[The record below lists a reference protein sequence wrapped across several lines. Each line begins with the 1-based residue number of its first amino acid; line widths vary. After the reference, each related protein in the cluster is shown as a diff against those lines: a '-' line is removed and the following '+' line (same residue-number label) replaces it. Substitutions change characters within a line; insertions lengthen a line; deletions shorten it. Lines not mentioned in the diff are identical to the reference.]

1 MSHYGS
7 WSVKGVDDRARAIA
21 KEKARLKGV
30 TLGDYINNLL
40 LEGHSEAGPRDFY
53 ERPSAA
59 PRHNPLDGLA
69 QRIEAV
75 EARSTLAITGIDQS
89 VLGLLARLENTE
101 NSTSAMAAEV
111 ERMIDELRETHEAL
125 QDKVGTLEADD
136 SSAKNLEAM
145 KAFEDALGKLASH
158 VYEEGRLTQD
168 ENTAMRG
175 RVESG
180 FSDINERVESMEI
193 KVESTLSDAAKRV
206 EKAVEQAELRSE
218 GASRQLASRVSAL
231 ETSFATKVDTVDA
244 RVKAVE
250 GDVSGA
256 ITSMESTL
264 VRIQD
269 RLHRA
274 ETTTDTALKALEH
287 TFASLDERIDSVAD
301 MANPEKANAWKAELE
316 ARFEAL
322 AADLR
327 QNVEESRRQL
337 ADEIERAAAG
347 ASPELMGQLES
358 RVNALEAAPVA
369 GQIDEIGAQVA
380 SLSEHMKEAELQ
392 TANAIESVGEQVS
405 GLSESL
411 DQRVVESERR
421 SAAAIEQVG
430 EQVATAIKH
439 VQARQEQGQRALTER
454 VAGSEKRQE
463 ARLSDALC
471 NISDRLA
478 EMQNQTVTAVSPVQ
492 RAIVSLASR
501 LEALEDF
508 TTPPNAEPTAEALP
522 EMPELE
528 IDTTPLK
535 MNEIDA
541 EEEVEEI
548 VAPEPEPVM
557 AAQAEIEEFEEDE
570 DFISGLPNFDD
581 EPDIIASEDAES
593 DDDIDVWEHLDAE
606 SDAADADDDYFA
618 ASEEAEPFE
627 PLLEEPAQD
636 ETDPL
641 QELGSWDETQDEAR
655 DSDVFAFDEDGLE
668 EITPD
673 ADEEE
678 LAHNTEP
685 FDPEMTDAEEAD
697 PEEAKDYLSRARTAA
712 IAAASEQGRDKRAM
726 RGRRSAASTPAKASG
741 GSNKKIPV
749 IAAASIFA
757 IAAAGAGGW
766 VALRGKQVVAENDT
780 PSIITKSS
788 LAEAQAEQTEE
799 PSLTGIEFAEAAPT
813 DLDEALFEEEG
824 SVAGV
829 EELAASIAEPAPI
842 PLALPTVPSAP
853 TLQQAAEDGSAIAQF
868 QWGEAR
874 LEAQDLAVGAD
885 FISRAAQQGLP
896 AAQYRLAKLHERGLG
911 VPRDFVEARAWTER
925 AANGGNVKAMHDL
938 AVFFADG
945 EGGPQ
950 SYAAAAEWFRKAAD
964 FGIVD
969 SQYNLAV
976 LYENG
981 LGISPS
987 QTEALYWYEVASMNG
1002 DASAPGNVA
1011 TLREALPL
1019 DQAQQALRKAS
1030 GWTVSPSNRP
1040 ANGSFAPQAWES
1052 ASRAQV
1058 EAVQT
1063 VLNGL
1068 GYDAGVPDGIAG
1080 AGTRTAIR
1088 AFQADSGLETS
1099 GTIDASL
1106 VEALN
1111 AQVDSLSG

>member
-478 EMQNQTVTAVSPVQ
+478 EMQN
-492 RAIVSLASR
+492 
-501 LEALEDF
+501 
-508 TTPPNAEPTAEALP
+508 
-522 EMPELE
+522 
-528 IDTTPLK
+528 
-535 MNEIDA
+535 
-541 EEEVEEI
+541 
-548 VAPEPEPVM
+548 
-557 AAQAEIEEFEEDE
+557 
-570 DFISGLPNFDD
+570 
-581 EPDIIASEDAES
+581 
-593 DDDIDVWEHLDAE
+593 
-606 SDAADADDDYFA
+606 
-618 ASEEAEPFE
+618 
-627 PLLEEPAQD
+627 
-636 ETDPL
+636 
-641 QELGSWDETQDEAR
+641 
-655 DSDVFAFDEDGLE
+655 
-668 EITPD
+668 
-673 ADEEE
+673 
-678 LAHNTEP
+678 
-685 FDPEMTDAEEAD
+685 
-697 PEEAKDYLSRARTAA
+697 
-712 IAAASEQGRDKRAM
+712 
-726 RGRRSAASTPAKASG
+726 
-741 GSNKKIPV
+741 
-749 IAAASIFA
+749 
-757 IAAAGAGGW
+757 
-766 VALRGKQVVAENDT
+766 
-780 PSIITKSS
+780 
-788 LAEAQAEQTEE
+788 
-799 PSLTGIEFAEAAPT
+799 
-813 DLDEALFEEEG
+813 
-824 SVAGV
+824 
-829 EELAASIAEPAPI
+829 
-842 PLALPTVPSAP
+842 
-853 TLQQAAEDGSAIAQF
+853 
-868 QWGEAR
+868 
-874 LEAQDLAVGAD
+874 
-885 FISRAAQQGLP
+885 
-896 AAQYRLAKLHERGLG
+896 
-911 VPRDFVEARAWTER
+911 
-925 AANGGNVKAMHDL
+925 
-938 AVFFADG
+938 
-945 EGGPQ
+945 
-950 SYAAAAEWFRKAAD
+950 
-964 FGIVD
+964 
-969 SQYNLAV
+969 
-976 LYENG
+976 
-981 LGISPS
+981 
-987 QTEALYWYEVASMNG
+987 
-1002 DASAPGNVA
+1002 
-1011 TLREALPL
+1011 
-1019 DQAQQALRKAS
+1019 
-1030 GWTVSPSNRP
+1030 
-1040 ANGSFAPQAWES
+1040 
-1052 ASRAQV
+1052 
-1058 EAVQT
+1058 
-1063 VLNGL
+1063 
-1068 GYDAGVPDGIAG
+1068 
-1080 AGTRTAIR
+1080 
-1088 AFQADSGLETS
+1088 
-1099 GTIDASL
+1099 
-1106 VEALN
+1106 
-1111 AQVDSLSG
+1111 

>member
-40 LEGHSEAGPRDFY
+40 LEGHSEAGPRDMY
-53 ERPSAA
+53 ERPIAA

-136 SSAKNLEAM
+136 SNAKNLEAM

-168 ENTAMRG
+168 ENAAMRG

-180 FSDINERVESMEI
+180 FSDIGERVESMEI
-193 KVESTLSDAAKRV
+193 KVESTLSDAAQRV

-244 RVKAVE
+244 RVKSVE

-264 VRIQD
+264 ARIQD

-287 TFASLDERIDSVAD
+287 TFASLDERIESVAD
-301 MANPEKANAWKAELE
+301 MASPETTNAWKAELE
-316 ARFEAL
+316 ARFDAL

-358 RVNALEAAPVA
+358 RVNALEDAPVTA
-369 GQIDEIGAQVA
+369 QIEEI
-380 SLSEHMKEAELQ
+380 
-392 TANAIESVGEQVS
+392 GEQVA
-405 GLSESL
+405 GLSDTL

-501 LEALEDF
+501 LESLEDF
-508 TTPPNAEPTAEALP
+508 TTPPNAETTAEALP
-522 EMPELE
+522 DMPELE
-528 IDTTPLK
+528 IDTTPLR
-535 MNEIDA
+535 IDTIEA
-541 EEEVEEI
+541 EDESEDI
-548 VAPEPEPVM
+548 IAAEPESALPV
-557 AAQAEIEEFEEDE
+557 QAEIEDFEEDE
-570 DFISGLPNFDD
+570 DFIAGLPDFDD
-581 EPDIIASEDAES
+581 EPAVAATEEMDSA
-593 DDDIDVWEHLDAE
+593 DDLDVWEHLDAE
-606 SDAADADDDYFA
+606 PEMESADEDYLT
-618 ASEEAEPFE
+618 ASSEHEAFDPLPETSVQEEA
-627 PLLEEPAQD
+627 
-636 ETDPL
+636 DPL
-641 QELGSWDETQDEAR
+641 EELGSWDETQDEAR
-655 DSDVFAFDEDGLE
+655 DSDVFAFEENGLE
-668 EITPD
+668 EIAPEPE
-673 ADEEE
+673 DET
-678 LAHNTEP
+678 LAHNTEA
-685 FDPEMTDAEEAD
+685 FAPETTEAEDRE

-712 IAAASEQGRDKRAM
+712 IAAASEQGPAKRTK
-726 RGRRSAASTPAKASG
+726 RGRRSAASAPAKAPAKASG
-741 GSNKKIPV
+741 GSGRKLPV
-749 IAAASIFA
+749 IAAASMFA

-766 VALRGKQVVAENDT
+766 VALRGKQVIAENEPPT
-780 PSIITKSS
+780 IATKSS
-788 LAEAQAEQTEE
+788 LAEATAEQVEE
-799 PSLTGIEFAEAAPT
+799 PSLTGIEFTEAAPLE
-813 DLDEALFEEEG
+813 LDDALFEDEG
-824 SVAGV
+824 SAAGI
-829 EELAASIAEPAPI
+829 EELIAPEAAPI
-842 PLALPTVPSAP
+842 PVVLELPTVPSAP
-853 TLQQAAEDGSAIAQF
+853 TLQQAAEDGNAVAQF

-874 LEAQDLAVGAD
+874 LEAQDLAIGAD

-1030 GWTVSPSNRP
+1030 GWSVSPLNRP
-1040 ANGSFAPQAWES
+1040 ANGTFATQSWES

-1068 GYDAGVPDGIAG
+1068 GYDAGTPDGIAG

-1099 GTIDASL
+1099 GTIDATL
-1106 VEALN
+1106 VETLN
-1111 AQVDSLSG
+1111 AQVDNLSG